1 MPEPLSETVRR
12 AQAGDQAAIA
22 TLVAEQQRYVYS
34 IAMSITRDPA
44 DAADLTQDALIRF
57 IRAIGSYRGETKLS
71 TWLYR
76 LVVNLGIDRMRR
88 RGAPPI
94 RLDDEG
100 VDVDVASDDPI
111 DDVAAVAERA
121 EEAQIVRAA
130 VSKLPDAQRLALTLH
145 YFEDQRYE
153 DIAEVMGVPLNTVKS
168 HIRRGKER
176 LAVLLAPALEEPRRA
191 GSLLMDDRQLWDR
204 TTARL
209 GARPRRPGPA
219 RRWSIDP
226 PADVQRSILAAVL
239 QATCQP
245 DADHG
250 RRCRRSRRPPDP
262 ACGVPAARRRPR
274 SLRGG
279 PLLAPGPL
287 RRGPAGSRRC

>member
-1 MPEPLSETVRR
+1 MPEPLSETIRR

-22 TLVAEQQRYVYS
+22 SLVAEQQRYVYS
-34 IAMSITRDPA
+34 IAMTITKDPA

-100 VDVDVASDDPI
+100 VDVDVVSDDPI

-130 VSKLPDAQRLALTLH
+130 VAKLPDAQRLALTLH

-176 LAVLLAPALEEPRRA
+176 LAVLLRPKLDTRVAQ
-191 GSLLMDDRQLWDR
+191 GS
-204 TTARL
+204 
-209 GARPRRPGPA
+209 
-219 RRWSIDP
+219 
-226 PADVQRSILAAVL
+226 
-239 QATCQP
+239 C
-245 DADHG
+245 
-250 RRCRRSRRPPDP
+250 
-262 ACGVPAARRRPR
+262 
-274 SLRGG
+274 
-279 PLLAPGPL
+279 
-287 RRGPAGSRRC
+287 